1 MAGKAA
7 SVAWRRGLPPLVD
20 AGVRILVLGS
30 FPSPASLRA
39 GQYYAHPRNQ
49 FWPILGAILGR
60 PLPELPYADR
70 LDNLLS
76 CGVGLWDVFAACR
89 RQGSLDSAIEA
100 ARSNDLA
107 RLAEWAP
114 ALAAVA
120 LNGRTAGRFEAELS
134 RRGYRCRVLPSTSP
148 AYAALRL
155 DDKLALWKAFF
166 QACC

>member
-1 MAGKAA
+1 MPAEGGTAA
-7 SVAWRRGLPPLVD
+7 WQRGLPPLVD

-30 FPSPASLRA
+30 FPSPASLQA

-60 PLPELPYADR
+60 PLQELPYADR
-70 LDNLLS
+70 LDSLLS
-76 CGVGLWDVFAACR
+76 CGVGLWDVFSACR
-89 RQGSLDSAIEA
+89 RRGSLDSAIEA

-120 LNGRTAGRFEAELS
+120 LNGRTAGRFEPELS

-148 AYAALRL
+148 AHAALRL
-155 DDKLALWKAFF
+155 DDKLMLWKAFF
-166 QACC
+166 MGFC